1 MGSARECIAVYRKS
15 CDLVSI
21 GAYQAGTNPQIDR
34 AIQLHEPINGF
45 LKQNVDETCGHDAS
59 WQALR
64 EIMQGAEAAENVPAH
79 QDSPMQQPGLPQTD
93 NLMPCNP
100 FNFR

>member
-1 MGSARECIAVYRKS
+1 MCSARECMAVYRKS

-34 AIQLHEPINGF
+34 AIQLHEPINDF
-45 LKQNVDETCGHDAS
+45 LKQDVNEICGHDYS

-64 EIMQGAEAAENVPAH
+64 EVMQGAEAEESMPTQ
-79 QDSPMQQPGLPQTD
+79 QDSIVRQPGLPQTD
-93 NLMPCNP
+93 SLTP
-100 FNFR
+100 

>member
-1 MGSARECIAVYRKS
+1 MGSARECMAVYRKS

-34 AIQLHEPINGF
+34 AIQLHEPINEF
-45 LKQNVDETCGHDAS
+45 LKQDVNETCGHDDS

-64 EIMQGAEAAENVPAH
+64 KIMQGAESEEGMPGQ
-79 QDSPMQQPGLPQTD
+79 QDSIVRQPGLPQTD
-93 NLMPCNP
+93 SLTP
-100 FNFR
+100 